1 MQYSL
6 ESYDSNGFLKPPKL
20 LWLGWIFLAKA
31 WVVFILAGV
40 SQQSGSEI
48 LSTLYPD
55 HQVFYVGLTA
65 GLPSIVLMWLV
76 SLRSAKRPFINRVV
90 CYGRGITI
98 VTACLQLVQTCYAVY
113 LSNGQ
118 FSWSNGLSLLGL
130 FWLLLY
136 LNYSRFIRD
145 SFSESR
151 FHQE

>member
-6 ESYDSNGFLKPPKL
+6 ESYDSNGFLKPPKV

-31 WVVFILAGV
+31 WVVFILAGA

-55 HQVFYVGLTA
+55 HHVFYVGLSA

-76 SLRSAKRPFINRVV
+76 SLRSDKRPFVNRIVS
-90 CYGRGITI
+90 YGRGITI
-98 VTACLQLVQTCYAVY
+98 ATACLQLLQTCYAVY

-118 FSWSNGLSLLGL
+118 FSWANGMSLLGL
-130 FWLLLY
+130 FWFLLY
-136 LNYSRFIRD
+136 LKYSRFIRD
-145 SFSESR
+145 SFSKSR